1 MADYEFEDQQGNRYR
16 IRRGAGPNFSHP
28 ENICSGSNLKAEEIF
43 NYVSSSNIYKGFS
56 HFYDSVICNIPQ
68 RPSHPTD
75 ALGCAL
81 SNNHLTLEKTYA
93 ARVIEDQTVDERPK
107 LRTKIESAFSE
118 IIANE
123 KREAAMHQQLLDE
136 ETLSNKALIYL
147 GGFSYGVYSS
157 GKDLVLWLKEVSD
170 LVNPVIKMQHRF
182 QAIQA
187 AWLSNTPMQT
197 YLETYLQGQNRELVE
212 ALGFDPSKITQAQLD
227 EAMAMASLL
236 WNDPT
241 LRSQLYKFIKDYAS
255 AQHSIELTEAIGAEA
270 LGVILT
276 IILIALT
283 AGAALPA
290 AGINAVRKFK
300 KLGELLIDY
309 AQEARRVIAQ
319 TKGFN
324 SKNKGPDQNANLVS
338 DEIIVH
344 KTLPPPPYKPHP
356 KAVEHGPK
364 AGETIHKRIHSDG
377 NAVDPYTLQADGKPM
392 GADAGKMP
400 KEVKGLRK
408 LPDNHDALV
417 KDGWPNLN
425 KTYDDGT
432 SAQNYA
438 NFTDATPVELK
449 AGETIYRVVDE
460 LNFDGCGYWAREL
473 PTNKTQWRKDNAV
486 KDSWNDNGYYVEYTV
501 KEGET
506 IKAWEGGAAGQRYEK
521 HDGKDFYLSGGGDQ
535 LYLTPGGVNT
545 PPAQLSGWPEK

>member
-1 MADYEFEDQQGNRYR
+1 
-16 IRRGAGPNFSHP
+16 
-28 ENICSGSNLKAEEIF
+28 
-43 NYVSSSNIYKGFS
+43 
-56 HFYDSVICNIPQ
+56 
-68 RPSHPTD
+68 
-75 ALGCAL
+75 
-81 SNNHLTLEKTYA
+81 
-93 ARVIEDQTVDERPK
+93 
-107 LRTKIESAFSE
+107 
-118 IIANE
+118 
-123 KREAAMHQQLLDE
+123 
-136 ETLSNKALIYL
+136 
-147 GGFSYGVYSS
+147 
-157 GKDLVLWLKEVSD
+157 
-170 LVNPVIKMQHRF
+170 MQHRF

-364 AGETIHKRIHSDG
+364 AGETIHKRIQSDG

-408 LPDNHDALV
+408 LPDNHDALSLIH
-417 KDGWPNLN
+417 N
-425 KTYDDGT
+425 
-432 SAQNYA
+432 
-438 NFTDATPVELK
+438 
-449 AGETIYRVVDE
+449 
-460 LNFDGCGYWAREL
+460 
-473 PTNKTQWRKDNAV
+473 
-486 KDSWNDNGYYVEYTV
+486 
-501 KEGET
+501 
-506 IKAWEGGAAGQRYEK
+506 
-521 HDGKDFYLSGGGDQ
+521 
-535 LYLTPGGVNT
+535 
-545 PPAQLSGWPEK
+545 